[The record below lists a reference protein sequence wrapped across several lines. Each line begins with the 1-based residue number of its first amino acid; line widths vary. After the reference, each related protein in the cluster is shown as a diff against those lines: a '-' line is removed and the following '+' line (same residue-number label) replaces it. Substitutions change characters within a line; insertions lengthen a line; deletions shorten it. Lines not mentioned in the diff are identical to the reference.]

1 MSFQYWL
8 TAQVSAALSI
18 FDQIF
23 FMNFSQPQVRTAC
36 SFPQFFHLQTG
47 RNTSERNPDPLFYL
61 YAIYSFIQYWP
72 FYIQVLKATCEPRL
86 NSLLRFRTAFRSCPL
101 FY

>member
-18 FDQIF
+18 SDQIF
-23 FMNFSQPQVRTAC
+23 FMNFHNRKSVQPVLFL
-36 SFPQFFHLQTG
+36 SFSICKPEGTLAK
-47 RNTSERNPDPLFYL
+47 ENPDPLFYL

-72 FYIQVLKATCEPRL
+72 FYIQVLKVTCEPRL

>member
-8 TAQVSAALSI
+8 TAQVSSALSI
-18 FDQIF
+18 FEQIF
-23 FMNFSQPQVRTAC
+23 FMNFSQPQVRAAC

-72 FYIQVLKATCEPRL
+72 FYIQVLKVTCEPRL

>member
-1 MSFQYWL
+1 
-8 TAQVSAALSI
+8 
-18 FDQIF
+18 
-23 FMNFSQPQVRTAC
+23 MNFSQPQVRAAC

-47 RNTSERNPDPLFYL
+47 RNTSEGNPDPLFYL

-72 FYIQVLKATCEPRL
+72 FYIQVLKVTCEPRL

>member
-1 MSFQYWL
+1 M
-8 TAQVSAALSI
+8 AQVSAAFSI
-18 FDQIF
+18 FKQIF
-23 FMNFSQPQVRTAC
+23 FMNFSEPQGSHIRAAC
-36 SFPQFFHLQTG
+36 PFHHFFHLQTG

-61 YAIYSFIQYWP
+61 CAIYSFIQYWA
-72 FYIQVLKATCEPRL
+72 FYIQVLKVTCEPRL